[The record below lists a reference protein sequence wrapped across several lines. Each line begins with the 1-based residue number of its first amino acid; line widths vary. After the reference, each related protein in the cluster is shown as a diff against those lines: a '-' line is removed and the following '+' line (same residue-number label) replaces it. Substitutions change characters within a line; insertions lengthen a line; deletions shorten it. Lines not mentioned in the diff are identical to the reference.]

1 MECRNVAR
9 VKPATDIL
17 VCDSH
22 GGWSHICLYQPHPT
36 MHAWP
41 PSSKQANSKENKGSQ
56 PHEGVASAHQVAEAL
71 PPREALH
78 LLARLERQ
86 AVHDIAIVTACRQH
100 KPRLLQQHSAPV

>member
-9 VKPATDIL
+9 VMPATDIL

-41 PSSKQANSKENKGSQ
+41 PSSKQANSKENK
-56 PHEGVASAHQVAEAL
+56 AHSRMRVWQVL
-71 PPREALH
+71 
-78 LLARLERQ
+78 
-86 AVHDIAIVTACRQH
+86 T
-100 KPRLLQQHSAPV
+100 RLLRLCPLVKLSICLHASSARRSMTLPS